1 MVRLN
6 PRTQC
11 INDNENAKMLKAEI
25 ERCLDSAHIEYDEN
39 DIVYL
44 DLNCEYYSNDYSA
57 NFINNDIANALNNV
71 GKGTKIIITSIDD
84 NYGKNSAKIAEEFFK
99 CGFVPINNFNK
110 TDGYKMIYLND
121 EVMPIISAN
130 IAIWFIEKEA
140 KRKSDKEAFEAA
152 SKGLQFIYG
161 MKQSE

>member
-11 INDNENAKMLKAEI
+11 ISDNENAEKMKSDIKGYLNSMHTK
-25 ERCLDSAHIEYDEN
+25 CDEN

-44 DLNCEYYSNDYSA
+44 DLNYEYYSDNYTVD
-57 NFINNDIANALNNV
+57 FIKNDIGNALNNIGTV
-71 GKGTKIIITSIDD
+71 TKIIITSIDD
-84 NYGKNSAKIAEEFFK
+84 NYGKNSAKIAEAFFK

-110 TDGYKMIYLND
+110 ADGYKMIYVND
-121 EVMPIISAN
+121 EAMPTISAN

-140 KRKSDKEAFEAA
+140 KRKQDKEAFEAA
-152 SKGLQFIYG
+152 SRGLEFMRN
-161 MKQSE
+161 MKQPE